1 MIDKTQRTRQQK
13 RRQFL
18 NQAAQAV
25 GFASWSALET
35 AVINGLFSLPL
46 RGITLDLIR
55 SAAHRE
61 RFIHGRLQFISLEFV
76 DERRNC

>member
-46 RGITLDLIR
+46 RGITPAPRDLGAQ
-55 SAAHRE
+55 SKKSQANSKNE
-61 RFIHGRLQFISLEFV
+61 RPGA
-76 DERRNC
+76 